1 MPEQN
6 GVWYCDQCGKC
17 IEDSN
22 FASGTGRAL
31 CGGCAKAGR
40 TPEDEP
46 SVMAGRFLTWAL
58 VILGVVFLAI
68 GLVDLVIALL
78 SARGHSN
85 VTFFVTGAVWLAL
98 AAFFALI
105 RRGVL
110 ALIRIERRGM

>member
-1 MPEQN
+1 MPERN
-6 GVWYCDQCGKC
+6 GVWYCDQCGKR

-46 SVMAGRFLTWAL
+46 SVMAGRFLTWAMA
-58 VILGVVFLAI
+58 ILGVVFLAI
-68 GLVDLVIALL
+68 GLVDLAAPGVAA
-78 SARGHSN
+78 SA

-98 AAFFALI
+98 AVLFALI